1 MAVANI
7 QFNPYIQTTAAGMFT
22 IESDGFIVGTAMP
35 DPSAR
40 FALSGG
46 TLAAAETIPMF
57 GGVAISE
64 NIPYEP
70 SATPRPVV
78 PLGGI
83 IARATTYANLTGF
96 SVFDQNFA
104 AVNTPQSPVPTVGN
118 GGLVNFYRLGSGI
131 RVALQIDPTL
141 ITLEGGLINAQVSW
155 DFTNNKIIAFST
167 TALAVKI
174 LAIKATGCMVPSYS
188 AGTGLTTWA
197 YNGAAALCLL

>member
-1 MAVANI
+1 
-7 QFNPYIQTTAAGMFT
+7 
-22 IESDGFIVGTAMP
+22 
-35 DPSAR
+35 
-40 FALSGG
+40 
-46 TLAAAETIPMF
+46 
-57 GGVAISE
+57 
-64 NIPYEP
+64 
-70 SATPRPVV
+70 
-78 PLGGI
+78 
-83 IARATTYANLTGF
+83 
-96 SVFDQNFA
+96 
-104 AVNTPQSPVPTVGN
+104 VNTPQSPVPTVGN

>member
-1 MAVANI
+1 
-7 QFNPYIQTTAAGMFT
+7 
-22 IESDGFIVGTAMP
+22 MP